1 MEKQVIPLKNPQ
13 ARGFAAKLAVTAP
26 DGWVARFGPATRSLA
41 QNAGTHVLYEVIA
54 SALPEDDAL
63 GWKCYCKLHHGVPI
77 LRAEDPEFRE
87 IYDTTIKGMTYE
99 QKLKVMRIFPVTSL
113 MDKKQINKYIEA
125 LQADFEPRG
134 VVLELQQEATC

>member
-1 MEKQVIPLKNPQ
+1 MQRQVYQLNSPQ
-13 ARGFAAKLAVTAP
+13 VRGFAAKAVVSAP
-26 DGWVARFGPATRSLA
+26 DDWVVRIGPPPRTLA

-54 SALPEDDAL
+54 AALPEDDAL

-87 IYDTTIKGMTYE
+87 TYDSAIKGLPYE
-99 QKLKVMRIFPVTSL
+99 KKLSLMRYLPVTSL

-134 VVLELQQEATC
+134 VILELEGVPA

>member
-1 MEKQVIPLKNPQ
+1 MERQVVPLTNPQ
-13 ARGFAAKLAVTAP
+13 ARVFAAKLATTVP
-26 DGWVARFGPATRSLA
+26 EGWVARFGPPPRTLA

-54 SALPEDDAL
+54 AALPEDDAL

-77 LRAEDPEFRE
+77 LRVEDDQFRE
-87 IYDTTIKGMTYE
+87 TYDSTIKGLPYE
-99 QKLKVMRIFPVTSL
+99 KKLALMRYLPVTSL

-134 VVLELQQEATC
+134 VILELEGVPA

>member
-1 MEKQVIPLKNPQ
+1 MEKQVIPLTNPQ
-13 ARGFAAKLAVTAP
+13 ARVFAAKLATTAP
-26 DGWVARFGPATRSLA
+26 DGWVARYGPAPRTLA

-54 SALPEDDAL
+54 AALPEDDAL

-77 LRAEDPEFRE
+77 LRAEDAEFRE

-99 QKLKVMRIFPVTSL
+99 QKLKVMRYFPVTSL

-134 VVLELQQEATC
+134 VILELEGEAA

>member
-1 MEKQVIPLKNPQ
+1 MQRQVYQLNSPQ
-13 ARGFAAKLAVTAP
+13 VRGFAAKAVVSAP
-26 DGWVARFGPATRSLA
+26 DDWVVRIGPPPRTLA

-54 SALPEDDAL
+54 AALPEDDAL

-87 IYDTTIKGMTYE
+87 RYDSAIKGLPYE
-99 QKLKVMRIFPVTSL
+99 KKLSLMRYLPVTSL

-134 VVLELQQEATC
+134 VILELEGVPA